1 MKRGGLMRWLTG
13 FVMLLGCLWGGYW
26 FVGERGFEAAA
37 KGWFATLQD
46 NGKAASYSDLT
57 VQGFPN
63 RFDLTITD
71 PDFSDPATGFDW
83 QAPFFQVLS
92 LSYKPWHVIAAFP
105 PEQRLVLPPEAMT
118 IRAAKLQASV
128 VAKPQTS
135 LPLDRLSLVGEALE
149 AVGDRGWKVR
159 AQTVQFAT
167 RLDESRMDWHEIGL
181 NIGNLTPDA
190 ALIEQFG
197 AVLPPEVA
205 MIRVDAH
212 VGMTAPIDRKVLET
226 RPQIAALDLS
236 DLRIDWGTMGI
247 TATGKV
253 VADIAGF
260 AEGDAVL
267 RLENWQVALDVAQSM
282 GILAPD
288 KRKLWER
295 AAQFLAK
302 RSDGLDTLELQLRF
316 AKGLTLIGPL
326 PVGPAPRLR

>member
-1 MKRGGLMRWLTG
+1 MRWLTG

-37 KGWFATLQD
+37 KGWFATLQA
-46 NGKAASYSDLT
+46 NGKGASYTDLA
-57 VQGFPN
+57 VHGFPN
-63 RFDLTITD
+63 RFDLTVTD
-71 PDFSDPATGFDW
+71 PHFSDPVTGFDW

-118 IRAAKLQASV
+118 LRATKLQASV

-149 AVGDRGWKVR
+149 AVGDRGWTVR
-159 AQTVQFAT
+159 AETVQFAT
-167 RLDESRMDWHEIGL
+167 RLDESRVNWHEIGL
-181 NIGNLTPDA
+181 NIGNLTPDP
-190 ALIEQFG
+190 ALTAQFG

-205 MIRVDAH
+205 VIRVDAY
-212 VGMTAPIDRKVLET
+212 VGMTAPIDRMVLET

-236 DLRIDWGTMGI
+236 DLRIEWGTLGV

-253 VADIAGF
+253 VADSAGF

-267 RLENWQVALDVAQSM
+267 QLENWQVALDVAQSM
-282 GILAPD
+282 GLLAPD
-288 KRKLWER
+288 QRQLWER

-302 RSDGLDTLELQLRF
+302 QSDGPDTLELPVRF
-316 AKGLTLIGPL
+316 ANGLTLIGPL
-326 PVGPAPRLR
+326 QVGPAPRLR

>member
-37 KGWFATLQD
+37 KGWIATLQD
-46 NGKAASYSDLT
+46 NGKGASYSDLA
-57 VQGFPN
+57 VHGFPN
-63 RFDLTITD
+63 RFDLTVTD
-71 PDFSDPATGFDW
+71 PHFSDPVTGFDW

-92 LSYKPWHVIAAFP
+92 LSYKPWHVIAAFS

-118 IRAAKLQASV
+118 IRATKLQASV
-128 VAKPQTS
+128 VAKPQPS
-135 LPLDRLSLVGEALE
+135 LPLDRLSLVGEAVE
-149 AVGDRGWKVR
+149 AVGDRGWTVR
-159 AQTVQFAT
+159 AETVQFAT
-167 RLDESRMDWHEIGL
+167 RQDESRVDWHEIGL
-181 NIGNLTPDA
+181 NISNLTPDA
-190 ALIEQFG
+190 ALVAQMG
-197 AVLPPEVA
+197 GVLPPQVA
-205 MIRVDAH
+205 LIRVDAH

-226 RPQIAALDLS
+226 HPQIAALDLD

-247 TATGKV
+247 TAKGKFV
-253 VADIAGF
+253 VDTAGF
-260 AEGDAVL
+260 VEGEAVL

-288 KRKLWER
+288 QHKLWER

-302 RSDGLDTLELQLRF
+302 QSDSPDTLELPLRF
-316 AKGLTLIGPL
+316 ANGLTLIGPL